1 MGNTKLLIVPLMV
14 SFIVLLGGCTST
26 LTSNSAPQAVSGD
39 NRTVQN
45 TPPPLIVPKQAKVRE
60 IDPMR
65 GLTFDFSAVDARV
78 RTVIYAMAVDMG
90 LNVVFAKDVGADN
103 LFTGSFVST
112 PMKDA
117 VELIMDIADLNYEIR
132 GNIIYVSKY
141 STLNYNLPYMS
152 TGLAKP
158 TASLGGDVVGGA
170 DKDGNTN
177 LKGEYT
183 LEYEEPEAVDFYTQL
198 EENIGALLQT
208 DAQSNF
214 SINRLSSSISVYT
227 TRSNHNRVKSMLDNI
242 VKNSIRQVQIEAK
255 IMEVA
260 LEDSWSYGIDWSRVF
275 TSSDGSVGFVQSL
288 ASGVSGVG
296 QLSVVT
302 GTFNG
307 VISAIAQYGKVDTLS
322 NPRITVMNGQSAM
335 ITAGQIR
342 PYWDRTL
349 NLTETSGGTSLQT
362 YTYEKY
368 SVLDGVMV
376 GVTAF
381 IHDDGS
387 VMLNVLPITTQISGE
402 AEVKDSSGVVQA
414 TAPIVEVKESGTTV
428 RVEDGAMLVIGGLIT
443 NTRTVTNTRVPLLGD
458 IPILGYLFNSE
469 KVEYRKREL
478 VIFIKPTVIYGES
491 KVTVR

>member
-14 SFIVLLGGCTST
+14 SFIVLLSGCTST
-26 LTSNSAPQAVSGD
+26 LTTLDVPQAVSGD
-39 NRTVQN
+39 NRTVKDV
-45 TPPPLIVPKQAKVRE
+45 PPPLIVPKQAKVRE
-60 IDPMR
+60 IDPMK
-65 GLTFDFSAVDARV
+65 GLTFDFAAVDARV

-90 LNVVFAKDVGADN
+90 LNVVFSKDVNADN
-103 LFTGSFVST
+103 LFTGNFVST

-132 GNIIYVSKY
+132 GNIIYVSRY

-152 TGLAKP
+152 TALAKP

-183 LEYEEPEAVDFYTQL
+183 LEYEEPETEDFYEQL
-198 EENIGALLQT
+198 ETNITSLLGS
-208 DAQSNF
+208 DAQSTF
-214 SINRLSSSISVYT
+214 SINRLSSSVSVYT
-227 TRSNHNRVKSMLDNI
+227 TRSNHNRVKSLLDNI
-242 VKNSIRQVQIEAK
+242 IRNAIRQVQIEAK

-260 LEDSWSYGIDWSRVF
+260 LEDGWSYGIDWSRIF
-275 TSSDGSVGFVQSL
+275 SSSDGSISLVQSL
-288 ASGVSGVG
+288 ASGVSGAG
-296 QLSVVT
+296 QMSVVT

-307 VISAIAQYGKVDTLS
+307 VISAVAQYGKVDTLA

-349 NLTETSGGTSLQT
+349 NLTETTGGTSLQT

-402 AEVKDSSGVVQA
+402 AEVKDGDGIVQA
-414 TAPIVEVKESGTTV
+414 TAPIVEVKESGTIV

-443 NTRTVTNTRVPLLGD
+443 NTRTVTNTRIPVLGD

-469 KVEYRKREL
+469 KVEYKKREL
-478 VIFIKPTVIYGES
+478 VIFIKPTVIYGDS